1 MTFPEVPPEFEDR
14 GIKPLVH
21 GIPELP
27 KATQTAAL
35 ARKIKREGIRAHDGT
50 EVALFDDAGA
60 ELLAYPWAYPAQIM
74 GQLAAPQSVSVQAGT
89 LYFVAGLALVTRAMP
104 AYHNSR
110 VRSKLRIPAADG
122 DGHVEVPWLV
132 RDVQPDPKREHQLLI
147 TAKDIDALTTAADN
161 TASQVEAMQ
170 KTLKEAIAR
179 EGIEEQVLLTPARFR
194 LVNGGL
200 SSDCAWI
207 ASDGGSRLTIVQGFL
222 ADVVDYILEHRT
234 LSPKRRAGLESLGVY
249 LRGRVAGLLVRDSVA
264 ERDLRDELERLLDAP
279 AEELIASGLYA
290 GQRALAVPARAL
302 VAFRPH
308 RGTVLDATQQLIG
321 NAHKRGP
328 KQWDTA
334 ATAVDTRDEV
344 LRKLDDDGRLSDEEM
359 YLLGPAYEEAYR
371 RYGVPSNPDYRIG
384 ELVRFFH
391 EGHPESNLV
400 RKTTREV
407 LRLGKLM
414 PTQRAKVISGAILE
428 QVHEAD
434 PKRRNSIESA
444 LDELLA
450 HPPFFNAP
458 AAWPSRDPEVDE
470 LLAEARKELDGEDGE
485 TGPAAV
491 ELMIKGGIALAI
503 LGPLQRIYGESDAAQ
518 RTYNLL
524 GRMIYEPLGQEL
536 LAEAIQK
543 LREGRDHITERNPK
557 THKPVWAGKGETV
570 AMSAENLRELF
581 PTTASRTKKRQRTE
595 PKIVESIV
603 ERLKNVSGDVD
614 ALEDLPKVRQQGTTP
629 SEPLQE
635 AVELLGSH
643 RDRLTFLQRKYQEYY
658 AEQAELAHDD
668 EEPDDGSED
677 GDGLTW

>member
-1 MTFPEVPPEFEDR
+1 MTFPEVPPEFEDL

-27 KATQTAAL
+27 KATQTTAL
-35 ARKIKREGIRAHDGT
+35 ARKIKRDGITAHDGT
-50 EVALFDDAGA
+50 EVAQFDDAGA

-89 LYFVAGLALVTRAMP
+89 LYFVTGLALVTRTMP

-110 VRSKLRIPAADG
+110 VRSKLPIPAADG
-122 DGHVEVPWLV
+122 DGHVDVPWLV

-147 TAKDIDALTTAADN
+147 TAQDIDALTTAADN
-161 TASQVEAMQ
+161 TATQVEAMQ
-170 KTLKEAIAR
+170 KTLKEALGR
-179 EGIEEQVLLTPARFR
+179 EGIEEQILLTPARFR

-200 SSDCAWI
+200 TTDTSWI
-207 ASDGGSRLTIVQGFL
+207 ASDGGSRVTIAQGYL
-222 ADVVDYILEHRT
+222 ADAVDHILQYKS

-264 ERDLRDELERLLDAP
+264 ERDLRDELVRLLDEP
-279 AEELIASGLYA
+279 AAKLISSNIYA
-290 GQRALAVPARAL
+290 GQRNLAVPARAL
-302 VAFRPH
+302 VAFKPH

-344 LRKLDDDGRLSDEEM
+344 LRKLDDDGLLAEEEK

-371 RYGVPSNPDYRIG
+371 RFDVPSNPDYRIG

-391 EGHPESNLV
+391 EGHPESDAV
-400 RKTTREV
+400 RKATREV
-407 LRLGKLM
+407 LRLGRLM

-434 PKRRNSIESA
+434 PKRRQSIESA

-450 HPPFFNAP
+450 HQPFYNAP
-458 AAWPSRDPEVDE
+458 VAWPSRDPEVDE
-470 LLAEARKELDGEDGE
+470 LLAETRKELDGEDGE
-485 TGPAAV
+485 PGPATV

-503 LGPLQRIYGESDAAQ
+503 LGPLQRIYGEKDAAQ

-524 GRMIYEPLGQEL
+524 TRMVEEPLGQEL
-536 LAEAIQK
+536 LAEAIRT
-543 LREGRDHITERNPK
+543 LREGGDHIAERDPE
-557 THKPVWAGKGETV
+557 THEPVWTGKGV
-570 AMSAENLRELF
+570 SAPMDTENLRALF
-581 PTTASRTKKRQRTE
+581 PTTASKARERQRTE

-603 ERLKNVSGDVD
+603 GRLRNVSDD
-614 ALEDLPKVRQQGTTP
+614 LEMLEDLPKVRQQGTTP
-629 SEPLQE
+629 TEKLQE
-635 AVELLGSH
+635 AAELLGSH
-643 RDRLTFLQRKYQEYY
+643 RDRLMFLQRKHEEYY
-658 AEQAELAHDD
+658 RELA
-668 EEPDDGSED
+668 EIPEDDGEPEDVAED
-677 GDGLTW
+677 GEGLTW